1 MHERG
6 DISHTRVVDP
16 AVVLPRLPDGARM
29 TEHRP
34 LMHERGNTGP
44 LASLAGA
51 AVLVAGVTVLAR
63 AVGFG
68 RWIVFAHTVHG
79 GCLADVYNTA
89 NLLPNVLFEVVAG
102 GALAGVVVPVL
113 AGPIARAD
121 RTAVERTVSA
131 LLTRALVLLLPVT
144 LLAAAAA
151 RPLMR
156 FFLGGHGQCTDAA
169 VDVGTRML
177 LIFLPQ
183 LFCYAIAVVL
193 AGTLQAHH
201 RFLAAALAPL
211 VSSLVVIGTYVLF
224 RHLAHGAVGLEVVP
238 HRARTALAVGTTL
251 GVLALA
257 LSVLVPV
264 VGAGLRLRP
273 RWSFDAGVA
282 PRVRALAL
290 AGVAALVAQQLN
302 LLVVS
307 WLANH
312 HGRPGALTA
321 YTWAYAVFLL
331 PYAVLA
337 VPIATSA
344 FPRIA
349 AALAQQQE
357 PAAPPIAGSTHPAR
371 DERAAAGARLIAGT
385 TRAVLAVSA
394 LGAAVTAA
402 AAVPV
407 SRMFAAG
414 VANTDDRVLAGGI
427 VALAPGLLG
436 WGLVAHLSRVLY
448 AAHRGR
454 RAAVAVVG
462 GWAVAAGGNVV
473 LITATPNRDAVAAL
487 GAGTSIGLSLAGALL
502 LRAVVRSC
510 GAAALHGLARTAAA
524 GIGAALLAGPVGYA
538 LGRQFDDTGAA
549 GAALAAVAVAAISA
563 VLFLAVLA
571 VGDRGVLAYLA
582 RRPRGPD
589 RVGAA
594 A

>member
-1 MHERG
+1 VSVEAP
-6 DISHTRVVDP
+6 P
-16 AVVLPRLPDGARM
+16 A
-29 TEHRP
+29 RP
-34 LMHERGNTGP
+34 GLG
-44 LASLAGA
+44 LAGA

-102 GALAGVVVPVL
+102 GALAGVVIPVL

-121 RTAVERTVSA
+121 RAAVERTVSA
-131 LLTRALVLLLPVT
+131 LLTRALVLLVPVT
-144 LLAAAAA
+144 VLAALAA

-156 FFLGGHGQCTDAA
+156 FFLGGHGQCTATA
-169 VDVGTRML
+169 VDVGTPML

-193 AGTLQAHH
+193 SGALQAHR

-211 VSSLVVIGTYVLF
+211 LSSAVVIATYLLF
-224 RHLAHGAVGLEVVP
+224 AHLAHGAVGLDVVP

-257 LSVLVPV
+257 LSVAVPV
-264 VGAGLRLRP
+264 LGGGLRLRP

-302 LLVVS
+302 LLGIN

-312 HGRPGALTA
+312 HGRPGAVTS

-344 FPRIA
+344 FPRVA
-349 AALAQQQE
+349 AALAE
-357 PAAPPIAGSTHPAR
+357 
-371 DERAAAGARLIAGT
+371 ERTEVAARLTAGT
-385 TRAVLAVSA
+385 TRAVLAVSCF
-394 LGAAVTAA
+394 GAAVTAA

-407 SRMFAAG
+407 SRVFAAG
-414 VANTDDRVLAGGI
+414 VAATDDRVLAGGI

-448 AAHRGR
+448 AAHQGR
-454 RAAVAVVG
+454 RAAVAVVT
-462 GWAVAAGGNVV
+462 GWVVAALANVV
-473 LITATPNRDAVAAL
+473 LIAATPDRDAVAAL
-487 GAGTSIGLSLAGALL
+487 GAGTSVGLSVAGVLL
-502 LRAVVRSC
+502 LAAVARSC
-510 GAAALHGLARTAAA
+510 GAAALRGLARTGSVGVLA
-524 GIGAALLAGPVGYA
+524 GLLAGLAGSA
-538 LGRQFDDTGAA
+538 LGTRFHDSG
-549 GAALAAVAVAAISA
+549 AAVAVVGATA
-563 VLFLAVLA
+563 VSLLCALVFLAGLA
-571 VGDRGVLAYLA
+571 VGDRGVLSYVA
-582 RRPRGPD
+582 RRPGRIG
-589 RVGAA
+589 VAG
-594 A
+594 

>member
-1 MHERG
+1 
-6 DISHTRVVDP
+6 
-16 AVVLPRLPDGARM
+16 
-29 TEHRP
+29 
-34 LMHERGNTGP
+34 
-44 LASLAGA
+44 LAGA
-51 AVLVAGVTVLAR
+51 AVLVAAVTVVAR

-102 GALAGVVVPVL
+102 GALAGVVIPVL

-121 RTAVERTVSA
+121 RAAVERTVSA
-131 LLTRALVLLLPVT
+131 LLTRALVLLVPVT
-144 LLAAAAA
+144 LLAAVAA

-156 FFLGGHGQCTDAA
+156 FFLGGHGQCTDTA
-169 VDVGTRML
+169 VDVGTPML

-193 AGTLQAHH
+193 SGTLQAHR

-211 VSSLVVIGTYVLF
+211 LSSAVVIATYLLF
-224 RHLAHGAVGLEVVP
+224 AHLAHGAVGLDVVP

-257 LSVLVPV
+257 LSVVVPV
-264 VGAGLRLRP
+264 VAAGLRLRP
-273 RWSFDAGVA
+273 RWTFDEGLA
-282 PRVRALAL
+282 PRARALAV
-290 AGVAALVAQQLN
+290 AGVAALVAQEVN
-302 LLVVS
+302 LLVIT

-312 HGRPGALTA
+312 HGRPGAVTS

-349 AALAQQQE
+349 AAFAEEQSE
-357 PAAPPIAGSTHPAR
+357 
-371 DERAAAGARLIAGT
+371 AAARLTAGT
-385 TRAVLAVSA
+385 ARAVVAVSC

-407 SRMFAAG
+407 SRLFAAG
-414 VANTDDRVLAGGI
+414 VASTDDRVLAGGI

-448 AAHRGR
+448 AAHQARQ
-454 RAAVAVVG
+454 AAVAVVS
-462 GWAVAAGGNVV
+462 GWVVAGVGNVV
-473 LITATPNRDAVAAL
+473 LIAATPNRDAVAAL
-487 GAGTSIGLSLAGALL
+487 GTGTSIGLSLSGVLL
-502 LRAVVRSC
+502 LAAVSRSC
-510 GAAALHGLARTAAA
+510 GPAALGGLARTAAA
-524 GIGAALLAGPVGYA
+524 ALLAGLVAGPVGY
-538 LGRQFDDTGAA
+538 LVGSRFDDSSTA
-549 GAALAAVAVAAISA
+549 AAVVGTAAASLLCAVVYLAGLAI
-563 VLFLAVLA
+563 
-571 VGDRGVLAYLA
+571 GDRRMLTSLA
-582 RRPRGPD
+582 RRRPGRIEP
-589 RVGAA
+589 A
-594 A
+594 

>member
-1 MHERG
+1 VPDCTLGAVEG
-6 DISHTRVVDP
+6 PSP
-16 AVVLPRLPDGARM
+16 A
-29 TEHRP
+29 RP
-34 LMHERGNTGP
+34 GLG
-44 LASLAGA
+44 LAGA
-51 AVLVAGVTVLAR
+51 ALLIAAVTVLAR

-121 RTAVERTVSA
+121 RAAVERTVSA
-131 LLTRALVLLLPVT
+131 LLTWSLTLLLPVT
-144 LLAAAAA
+144 LLAAVAA

-156 FFLGGHGQCTDAA
+156 FFLGGHGQCTGTA
-169 VDVGTRML
+169 VEVGTRML

-193 AGTLQAHH
+193 SGTLQAHR

-211 VSSLVVIGTYVLF
+211 VSSIVVIGAYVLF
-224 RHLAHGAVGLEVVP
+224 AHLAHDRVGLDVVP

-257 LSVLVPV
+257 LSVVVPV
-264 VGAGLRLRP
+264 LAAGLRLRP
-273 RWSFDAGVA
+273 QWSFEDGMAR
-282 PRVRALAL
+282 RVRVLAL
-290 AGVAALVAQQLN
+290 AGVAMLLAQQLN
-302 LLVVS
+302 LLVIT

-312 HGRPGALTA
+312 HGRPGAVTA

-344 FPRIA
+344 FPHIA
-349 AALAQQQE
+349 TALA
-357 PAAPPIAGSTHPAR
+357 
-371 DERAAAGARLIAGT
+371 DEQTESAARLTAST
-385 TRAVLAVSA
+385 TRAVLAVSC

-407 SRMFAAG
+407 SRVFAAG
-414 VANTDDRVLAGGI
+414 VATNDDRVLTGGI

-448 AAHRGR
+448 AAHQGR
-454 RAAVAVVG
+454 RAAVAVVT
-462 GWAVAAGGNVV
+462 GWTVAAAGNVV
-473 LITATPNRDAVAAL
+473 LIAATPNRDAVAAL
-487 GAGTSIGLSLAGALL
+487 GAGTSIGLSLAGLL
-502 LRAVVRSC
+502 LLAAVLRCC
-510 GAAALHGLARTAAA
+510 GSAALHGLARTAAA
-524 GIGAALLAGPVGYA
+524 AITAGLLAGLAGYA
-538 LGRQFDDTGAA
+538 LGRQFDATAA
-549 GAALAAVAVAAISA
+549 GGAVLAAVAVSTLATT
-563 VLFLAVLA
+563 VFLAGMAL
-571 VGDRGVLAYLA
+571 GDRGVLTNLA
-582 RRPRGPD
+582 RD
-589 RVGAA
+589 RAGVRT
-594 A
+594 